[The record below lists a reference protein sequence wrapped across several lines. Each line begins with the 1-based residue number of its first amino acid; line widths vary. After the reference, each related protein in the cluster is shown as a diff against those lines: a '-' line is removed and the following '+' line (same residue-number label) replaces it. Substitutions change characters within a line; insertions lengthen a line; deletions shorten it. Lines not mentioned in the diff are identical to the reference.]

1 MATVSRHSATSP
13 AGPSV
18 TQRIDAHGRAV
29 DETRLP
35 SSELMLAMYR
45 QMLLGRRFDE
55 QATNLARQGRLAVYA
70 SSRGQEACQVGAAL
84 ALREQDWLFPT
95 YRDSMAIFARGVDPV
110 EVLSY
115 TRGFWHTG
123 YDPYATRVAPQCS
136 PLATHTPHAVGL
148 AHAARLKG
156 DAVAVLVLLG
166 DGATSEGDAH
176 EAFNFAGVLQ
186 APVVFF
192 IQNNG
197 YAISVPVSRQTHS
210 KSLAQRALGY
220 GIHGETVDG
229 NDVTAVHEVLTAA
242 VGAARRGDGPSVIE
256 AITYRIEPHTNTD
269 DSSRYRSTEEVESWR
284 RLDPLERLETYLRG
298 AGLLSDGLHAALKA
312 EVEAMAA
319 DLREQMQHE
328 PSVDAAE
335 LFTNV
340 FATPT
345 LPLLRQRALLLDELA
360 RPST

>member
-1 MATVSRHSATSP
+1 
-13 AGPSV
+13 
-18 TQRIDAHGRAV
+18 
-29 DETRLP
+29 
-35 SSELMLAMYR
+35 MLAMYR

-55 QATNLARQGRLAVYA
+55 QATILARQGRLAVYA

-95 YRDSMAIFARGVDPV
+95 YRDFVAIFARGVDAV

-136 PLATHTPHAVGL
+136 PLATHAPHAVGL

-166 DGATSEGDAH
+166 EGATSEGDAH
-176 EAFNFAGVLQ
+176 EALNLAGVFQ

-197 YAISVPVSRQTHS
+197 YAISVPFSRQTHS
-210 KSLAQRALGY
+210 KSIAQRAVGY
-220 GIHGETVDG
+220 GMHGETVDG
-229 NDVTAVHEVLTAA
+229 NDVTAVHQVLGAA

-269 DSSRYRSTEEVESWR
+269 DPSRYRSIEEVESWR
-284 RLDPLERLETYLRG
+284 HLDPLERLETYLRG
-298 AGLLSDGLHAALKA
+298 AGVLSDELNAALEA
-312 EVEAMAA
+312 EVDAMAA
-319 DLREQMQHE
+319 DLRERMQHE
-328 PSVDAAE
+328 PLVDPAE

-345 LPLLRQRALLLDELA
+345 QPLLRQRATLLDELSQA
-360 RPST
+360 SI